1 MAMQQSP
8 ISGPQRPAIIPA
20 RRDAELRE
28 AAVKLEA
35 SFLSEMLKAAGLGEA
50 SQSFGGGIG
59 EDQFA
64 SFLREAQAGAMA
76 EAGGV
81 GLADAIFQS
90 LKERAE

>member
-1 MAMQQSP
+1 MQQPP
-8 ISGPQRPAIIPA
+8 IFGPQGPAVTA
-20 RRDAELRE
+20 TRRDTELRD

-35 SFLSEMLKAAGLGEA
+35 SFLAEMLKAAGLGEA

-64 SFLREAQAGAMA
+64 SFLREAQANAMA

-81 GLADAIFQS
+81 GLAEAIFQS
-90 LKERAE
+90 LKEREE